1 MVVVIAP
8 DSFKGSLSA
17 LAAAQAMAQG
27 VRRVWPEAV
36 IRLLPMAD
44 GGEGTL
50 DAVLAGCGG
59 RRLEA
64 EVTGAHGYPLQAAY
78 ALLAAGTAV
87 IEVAQ
92 VVGLTLPGV
101 REVAVAER
109 STRGVGELIR
119 LCLDQGVHRL
129 WIGLGGSATNDGGV
143 GMLAAL
149 GARFLDR
156 SGAPIEPTLHG
167 LADFH
172 RADFSGLDSR
182 LADCEL
188 HLLTDVINPLCGEHG
203 ATAVFGPQK
212 DVLSAEIAR
221 FDERLHRFSAAG
233 DRWLGS
239 FLSSQPGS
247 GAAGGLGYA
256 LQLLGGRY
264 YSGAETVCQLL
275 GLDAAL
281 EGADWVVT
289 GEGRSDSQTHQGKAP
304 WVVAQHAHRQ
314 GVPVSLVSGCIAE
327 AAKAQL
333 SVRFDGC
340 FVLAGE
346 DIGVELA
353 MREATSLLV
362 DRVEEA
368 GKAKKKSLQS
378 IPD

>member
-1 MVVVIAP
+1 MVVAIAP

-50 DAVLAGCGG
+50 DAVLAACGG

-78 ALLAAGTAV
+78 ALLATGTAL

-92 VVGLTLPGV
+92 MVGLTLPGV

-109 STRGVGELIR
+109 STRGIGELIR
-119 LCLDQGVHRL
+119 LCLDQGVRRL

-149 GARFLDR
+149 GVRFLDR
-156 SGAPIEPTLHG
+156 SGTPVEPTLHG
-167 LADFH
+167 LANVH
-172 RADFSGLDSR
+172 RFDFSGLDPR

-188 HLLTDVINPLCGEHG
+188 NLLTDVINPLCGEQG

-212 DVLSAEIAR
+212 GVLSAEIAR
-221 FDERLHRFSAAG
+221 FDERLQRFGAAG

-239 FLSSQPGS
+239 FLSSQPGT

-256 LQLLGGRY
+256 LQLLGGHY
-264 YSGAETVCQLL
+264 HSGAEAVCHLL

-281 EGADWVVT
+281 EDADWVIT
-289 GEGRSDSQTHQGKAP
+289 GEGRSDSQTLQGKAP

-327 AAKAQL
+327 EAKAQL
-333 SVRFDGC
+333 SVSFDGC
-340 FVLAGE
+340 FALAGE
-346 DIGVELA
+346 GAGVELA
-353 MREATSLLV
+353 MREAASLLV

-368 GKAKKKSLQS
+368 GRAKKKSLQS